1 MSSWLTPASACRAGV
16 MPKLALKRR
25 LSDWLTGHRAEKFS
39 FETTEYPGEAVLT
52 AIRNGLGC
60 AAAAT
65 PAETRDRLTVAVV
78 ARDDV
83 DRVRAG
89 VVAFVENG
97 WLTTELH
104 WVDEPLR
111 GRGIGTR
118 LLAMIERFALSR
130 GVYRFRL
137 DTSERPALLFY
148 QYNGYDV
155 YAELPDHPPGQTRYS
170 MSKVIDLTGGA

>member
-1 MSSWLTPASACRAGV
+1 MS
-16 MPKLALKRR
+16 KLALKRR
-25 LSDWLTGHRAEKFS
+25 LSDWLTGRRADKFS
-39 FETTEYPGEAVLT
+39 FETTEYPGEGVLT
-52 AIRNGLGC
+52 AIRNGLGQASAPAAS
-60 AAAAT
+60 AAAA
-65 PAETRDRLTVAVV
+65 RDRLTVAVV
-78 ARDDV
+78 ARDDAE
-83 DRVRAG
+83 RVRAG

-148 QYNGYDV
+148 QYNGYEV
-155 YAELPDHPPGQTRYS
+155 YAELPEHPPGQTRYS
-170 MSKVIDLTGGA
+170 LSKVIDLTGGA